1 MNNFHSFEI
10 NFTPFDLYPPYAN
23 TIHLKFINANN
34 LLKVEFNIKY
44 IGREE
49 LTEEEILDEG
59 FTLDDDYNWNG
70 SLSSVWID
78 PIQNLINK
86 STFVKEESE
95 IKVLIEAPKIISG
108 SPENID
114 EWAYLIQEVTQA
126 IYETSGKEGKL
137 EINFIKNFPQ
147 DFITINLK
155 PEFKSRKF
163 IAEIEKND
171 QKKTVQLKWED
182 LKNTLQTVYLPEYI
196 YENSL
201 PAPGNAQGYYINTG
215 EGIWFKANE
224 GVVKLSEKDKS
235 VTKLIEMFEKIS
247 KK

>member
-1 MNNFHSFEI
+1 M
-10 NFTPFDLYPPYAN
+10 
-23 TIHLKFINANN
+23 KFINANN

-49 LTEEEILDEG
+49 LTEDEILDEG
-59 FTLDDDYNWNG
+59 FSLNDDYNWNG
-70 SLSSVWID
+70 SLSSAWIA
-78 PIQNLINK
+78 PIQTLINK
-86 STFVKEESE
+86 STFVKEESD

-114 EWAYLIQEVTQA
+114 EWAYFIQEVTQA
-126 IYETSGKEGKL
+126 IYETSGKEANL

-147 DFITINLK
+147 ELVTVNLK
-155 PEFKSRKF
+155 PEFKTRKF
-163 IAEIEKND
+163 IAEIEKNN
-171 QKKTVQLKWED
+171 QKKVVELKWED
-182 LKNTLQTVYLPEYI
+182 LKNTLQTVYLPEYV

-201 PAPGNAQGYYINTG
+201 PTPGKAEGYYINIG

-224 GVVKLSEKDKS
+224 GVINLSDKDKS
-235 VTKLIEMFEKIS
+235 VSKLIEMFEKIS